1 MIKIFRQIRQRL
13 IKEHKVSKYLLY
25 AIGEIILV
33 VIGILIAL
41 SINNW
46 NENRKVNLEEKS
58 YLKRLL
64 QENKEDVLVFTKEI
78 DLLNKTI
85 SIITDLSNRF
95 KTNTSSDSLL
105 VHSAIDYIQNS
116 SEYPNFNPSTSTF
129 EDLSSTGNLNV
140 FRDTELRNQIVRH
153 YKDYQLVAW
162 NFKTNSDWTTPLD
175 VPLFTNTNTHK
186 FDSSSFLFPEESTED
201 LAKILRRD
209 QELYAQSISIHYW
222 LTKES
227 LGDLKH
233 IKEDTLILIELL
245 ENALKTKN

>member
-95 KTNTSSDSLL
+95 KTNTSSDSL
-105 VHSAIDYIQNS
+105 
-116 SEYPNFNPSTSTF
+116 
-129 EDLSSTGNLNV
+129 
-140 FRDTELRNQIVRH
+140 
-153 YKDYQLVAW
+153 
-162 NFKTNSDWTTPLD
+162 
-175 VPLFTNTNTHK
+175 
-186 FDSSSFLFPEESTED
+186 
-201 LAKILRRD
+201 
-209 QELYAQSISIHYW
+209 
-222 LTKES
+222 
-227 LGDLKH
+227 
-233 IKEDTLILIELL
+233 
-245 ENALKTKN
+245 